1 MEIEKPIP
9 NSILISESQIQNR
22 IQELGKQITQDYEN
36 QELVLI
42 CVLRGATLFF
52 ADLVREISLPLR
64 FEFLQTS
71 SYNDSTEPSKNI
83 EFIREGSNYV
93 KQKHVL
99 IVEDIIDTGQT
110 LTFLIKHLQPLEPKT
125 IKICTL
131 LDKPSRRQFSVS
143 VDYIGFEIPNVF
155 VVGYGLDYS
164 QKYRNL
170 PYIAVLE
177 VPSENKMPKELSVGA
192 RFPRP

>member
-1 MEIEKPIP
+1 MEIENSIP
-9 NSILISESQIQNR
+9 NSVLFSESQIRNR
-22 IQELGKQITQDYEN
+22 IRELGEQITRDYKN

-52 ADLVREISLPLR
+52 ADLVREISLPLT
-64 FEFLQTS
+64 FEFLQTA
-71 SYNDSTEPSKNI
+71 SYNDRTEPSKNI
-83 EFIREGSNYV
+83 QFIRHGNNYV

-99 IVEDIIDTGQT
+99 IIEDIIDTGQT
-110 LTFLIKHLQPLEPKT
+110 LSFLIKHLQPLEPKT
-125 IKICTL
+125 IKICAL
-131 LDKPSRRQFSVS
+131 LNKPDRRQFSVS

-164 QKYRNL
+164 QMYRNL

-177 VPSENKMPKELSVGA
+177 TATENTSQHSTGE
-192 RFPRP
+192 

>member
-1 MEIEKPIP
+1 MKSFPETV
-9 NSILISESQIQNR
+9 LISESQIRER
-22 IQELGKQITQDYEN
+22 IRELGSQISKDYEN
-36 QELVLI
+36 QELVLV

-83 EFIREGSNYV
+83 EFIRAGSNYI
-93 KQKHVL
+93 KHRNVL

-110 LTFLIKHLQPLEPKT
+110 LKFLVKHLQTLNPKT

-131 LDKPSRRQFSVS
+131 LDKPSRRQVS
-143 VDYIGFEIPNVF
+143 VPVDYSGFEIPNVF
-155 VVGYGLDYS
+155 VVGYGLDYG
-164 QKYRNL
+164 QLYRNL

-177 VPSENKMPKELSVGA
+177 STSQCSK
-192 RFPRP
+192 

>member
-1 MEIEKPIP
+1 MEIEKSIP
-9 NSILISESQIQNR
+9 NSILISESQIRNR
-22 IQELGKQITQDYEN
+22 IRELGEQITQDYEN
-36 QELVLI
+36 QELILVCI
-42 CVLRGATLFF
+42 LRGATLFF
-52 ADLVREISLPLR
+52 ADLVREISLPIR

-83 EFIREGSNYV
+83 EFIRSGNNYV

-110 LTFLIKHLQPLEPKT
+110 LAFIIKHLQALKPKT

-155 VVGYGLDYS
+155 VIGYGLDYS
-164 QKYRNL
+164 QMYRNL
-170 PYIAVLE
+170 PYIAVLDSISD
-177 VPSENKMPKELSVGA
+177 PHHNL
-192 RFPRP
+192 

>member
-1 MEIEKPIP
+1 M
-9 NSILISESQIQNR
+9 
-22 IQELGKQITQDYEN
+22 
-36 QELVLI
+36 
-42 CVLRGATLFF
+42 
-52 ADLVREISLPLR
+52 
-64 FEFLQTS
+64 QTS

-83 EFIREGSNYV
+83 EFIREGNNYV

-110 LTFLIKHLQPLEPKT
+110 LSFLIEHLQSLNPKT

-131 LDKPSRRQFSVS
+131 LDKPSRREFSVS

-164 QKYRNL
+164 QMYRNL
-170 PYIAVLE
+170 PYIAAIE
-177 VPSENKMPKELSVGA
+177 SSNENTDLNQTEE
-192 RFPRP
+192 

>member
-1 MEIEKPIP
+1 MEIEKTIP
-9 NSILISESQIQNR
+9 NSVLISESQIRNR
-22 IQELGKQITQDYEN
+22 IQELGKQITRDYEN

-64 FEFLQTS
+64 FEFLQAS
-71 SYNDSTEPSKNI
+71 SYNDSTEPSKDI
-83 EFIREGSNYV
+83 EFIRDGNNFIQ
-93 KQKHVL
+93 QKHIL

-110 LTFLIKHLQPLEPKT
+110 LSSLTKHLQSLNPKT

-143 VDYIGFEIPNVF
+143 VDYIGFEIPNAF

-164 QKYRNL
+164 QMYRNL

-177 VPSENKMPKELSVGA
+177 ATTENTMQHLNNV
-192 RFPRP
+192 